1 VEEILID
8 AGELFAENFIQD
20 LDDFWI
26 AFHASPPERQFNHMN
41 LPETML
47 IVALSWRQNSV
58 GRALRGFG
66 TGIE

>member
-8 AGELFAENFIQD
+8 AGEFFSQNFIQD

-41 LPETML
+41 LPE
-47 IVALSWRQNSV
+47 QC
-58 GRALRGFG
+58 
-66 TGIE
+66 